1 MKPFKGFVVN
11 TSLMSVCARL
21 LRILLLSLLLL
32 QAYHLRKE
40 SIELPEAKGRRE
52 GKCGVG
58 DKLRILF

>member
-1 MKPFKGFVVN
+1 MKTFNAFVMN
-11 TSLMSVCARL
+11 TSLMGVYARL
-21 LRILLLSLLLL
+21 LRILLLPLLLL

-52 GKCGVG
+52 GKCLVG